1 MHFIKVLLSF
11 SRLLKLCTMYAQ
23 YNVRSIHGLES
34 IYGKL
39 IFIIHLYSQ
48 NKIKKRYVVD
58 VVGLVGRIPGVVLTH
73 GLLTWTFFLYT
84 SSSNLDLFYSAVST
98 CEKKRKTF
106 NTQILPEISYRAS
119 TVETTSFATLKL
131 DSPPLITAVRRR
143 QLARDP
149 GSSPPPLFSFFLL
162 SHFGLLWKLLNTYF
176 CRATLNFCPMTFAE
190 QLATFANWLLPSN

>member
-143 QLARDP
+143 QLAKECC
-149 GSSPPPLFSFFLL
+149 SFTSFFFSFSSLD
-162 SHFGLLWKLLNTYF
+162 HFGPCFENLENFWKL
-176 CRATLNFCPMTFAE
+176 ATFAE
-190 QLATFANWLLPSN
+190 QLATFANRLLPSN